1 MKDFTV
7 YVYNYTKHIRAGY
20 RKNGQYHTY
29 IRGYTTMHDDMKEH
43 ECVTKYISAFT
54 RKEAIRKAVKIRR
67 EELEKLKNTSEP
79 LLKIDEKVSHTV

>member
-1 MKDFTV
+1 
-7 YVYNYTKHIRAGY
+7 
-20 RKNGQYHTY
+20 
-29 IRGYTTMHDDMKEH
+29 MHDDMKEH